1 MGSAL
6 RKILDLCQNDRRFNP
21 AFPAHSAASFSGEP
35 AMIDVRVEYFGNKLD
50 KIITL
55 DLMVERPRS
64 AKEDQK

>member
-1 MGSAL
+1 
-6 RKILDLCQNDRRFNP
+6 
-21 AFPAHSAASFSGEP
+21 
-35 AMIDVRVEYFGNKLD
+35 MIDVRVEYFGNKLD